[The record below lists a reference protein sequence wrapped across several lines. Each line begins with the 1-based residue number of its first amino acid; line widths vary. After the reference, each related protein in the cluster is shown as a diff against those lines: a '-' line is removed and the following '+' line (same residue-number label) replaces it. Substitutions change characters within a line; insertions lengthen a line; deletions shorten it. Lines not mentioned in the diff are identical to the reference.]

1 MTFENENPFALRSTL
16 EYEMPDFT
24 RINDE
29 SYLPAF
35 HAGCEDHLHEVHEII
50 KQEEV
55 TFENTIVA
63 LERSGQMLTRVLTV
77 FYNKSSSDTTDRLDE
92 IEEEIAPK
100 LSAHMDA
107 IRLNQAL
114 FGRIKELYSNRDSL
128 ELNNED
134 AWLLERYYMDFTHA
148 GAHLTDAQ
156 REELT
161 NLNEELSKLE
171 TQFGKNLL
179 TDTNDLGVVVDDVA
193 ELDGLSENEI
203 AACAAAAKARG
214 LEGKWLVGMV
224 NFTGHPLLS
233 SMKNRGLR
241 ERVMKNSLLKG
252 ARSNDND
259 NRPVILQ
266 IIKLRAKRA
275 ELFGVKAHAEHVLQD
290 RNAQN
295 PENVHKMLKQ
305 IAPAAVRN
313 AKLEGADLQK
323 TIDADFER
331 QAKAVLEEIF
341 TDLDQDVVGA
351 MQALAANGD
360 GSTKTLEEIAA
371 VYGVSPARVAEIRN
385 KTAADVSAATQTKN
399 GLPFTLESW
408 DWDFYTEAVRLE
420 KYNLD
425 TSAMRPYFELE
436 RVLQDGVFFAANK
449 LFGIS
454 FKERKDI
461 VTYHPDAR
469 AFEVFNEDGSK
480 LALFIGDF
488 YTRDSKRGGAWMNNL
503 VDQNHL
509 LGQLPVVVNNLN
521 VPKPP
526 AGQPTLL
533 TYDEITTLFHEFG
546 HTLHGI
552 LSDVKYPRFSGTSV
566 ERDFVEFP
574 SQVNEMWLTWPEVLD
589 NYAKHY
595 ETGEKIPQEW
605 VDNLK
610 ASAAFNEGHATT
622 AYLAAAILDLA
633 WHSLDADATVADV
646 EEFEAKAIEAY
657 GLNYSPVPTRY
668 RSTYFSHIF
677 AGGYSAGYYG
687 YIWSEVLDADT
698 VDWFK
703 ENGGLTRAN
712 GDHFRNTL
720 LSRGGSINS
729 MQMFRN
735 FRGRDATIEPLLKR
749 RGLL

>member
-35 HAGCEDHLHEVHEII
+35 HAGCEEHLHEVHEII
-50 KQEEV
+50 KQDEV

-100 LSAHMDA
+100 LSAHEDA

-171 TQFGKNLL
+171 TLFGKNLL
-179 TDTNDLGVVVDDVA
+179 ADTNDLAVEVDDVA

-233 SMKNRGLR
+233 GMKNRGLR

-252 ARSNDND
+252 NCDVKD
-259 NRPVILQ
+259 NRKVILE
-266 IIKLRAKRA
+266 IVKLRAKRA
-275 ELFGVKAHAEHVLQD
+275 ELFGVKTHAEHVLQD

-323 TIDADFER
+323 TIDA
-331 QAKAVLEEIF
+331 
-341 TDLDQDVVGA
+341 
-351 MQALAANGD
+351 NGE
-360 GSTKTLEEIAA
+360 G
-371 VYGVSPARVAEIRN
+371 
-385 KTAADVSAATQTKN
+385 
-399 GLPFTLESW
+399 FTLESW

-521 VPKPP
+521 IPKPP

-633 WHSLDADATVADV
+633 WHSLDSNATVTDV

>member
-1 MTFENENPFALRSTL
+1 MTFENENPFAVRSTL
-16 EYEMPDFT
+16 EYEIPDFS

-35 HAGCEDHLHEVHEII
+35 HAGCAEQLHEVHEII
-50 KQEEV
+50 KQDEV

-63 LERSGQMLTRVLTV
+63 LERSGQMLMRVLNV
-77 FYNKSSSDTTDRLDE
+77 FYNKSSSDTTTRLDE
-92 IEEEIAPK
+92 IEEELAPK
-100 LSAHMDA
+100 LSAHTDA
-107 IRLNQAL
+107 ISLNQAL

-134 AWLLERYYMDFTHA
+134 SWLLERYYMDFTHA

-171 TQFGKNLL
+171 TLFGKNLL

-193 ELDGLSENEI
+193 DLDGLSENEI

-214 LEGKWLVGMV
+214 LDGKWLVGMV

-233 SMKNRGLR
+233 SMKNRSLR
-241 ERVMKNSLLKG
+241 ERVMKNSLIKG
-252 ARSNDND
+252 AQSNAND

-266 IIKLRAKRA
+266 IIKLRAQRA
-275 ELFGVKAHAEHVLQD
+275 ALFGVKTHAEHVLQN

-313 AKLEGADLQK
+313 ARSEGADLQK
-323 TIDADFER
+323 AIEASGESF
-331 QAKAVLEEIF
+331 
-341 TDLDQDVVGA
+341 
-351 MQALAANGD
+351 N
-360 GSTKTLEEIAA
+360 
-371 VYGVSPARVAEIRN
+371 
-385 KTAADVSAATQTKN
+385 
-399 GLPFTLESW
+399 LESW
-408 DWDFYTEAVRLE
+408 DWDFYTEAVRME

-425 TSAMRPYFELE
+425 TTAMRPYFELE

-449 LFGIS
+449 LFGIT
-454 FKERKDI
+454 FKEREDI

-521 VPKPP
+521 IPKPP

-533 TYDEITTLFHEFG
+533 TYDEIVTLFHEFG

-552 LSDVKYPRFSGTSV
+552 LSDVKYPRFSGTNV

-589 NYAKHY
+589 NYAKHF

-610 ASAAFNEGHATT
+610 AASAFNEGHATT
-622 AYLAAAILDLA
+622 SYLAAAILDLA
-633 WHSLDADATVADV
+633 WHSLDADATVSDV

-657 GLNYSPVPTRY
+657 GLDYAPVPTRY

-712 GDHFRNTL
+712 GEHFRNTL
-720 LSRGGSINS
+720 LARGGSINS

>member
-35 HAGCEDHLHEVHEII
+35 HAGCEEHLHEVHEII
-50 KQEEV
+50 KQDEV

-63 LERSGQMLTRVLTV
+63 LERSGQLLTRVLTV

-171 TQFGKNLL
+171 TLFGKNLL
-179 TDTNDLGVVVDDVA
+179 ADTNTLAVEVDDVA

-214 LEGKWLVGMV
+214 LEGKWLVTMV

-252 ARSNDND
+252 NCDVID
-259 NRPVILQ
+259 NRKVILE
-266 IIKLRAKRA
+266 IVKLRAKRA
-275 ELFGVKAHAEHVLQD
+275 ELFGVKTHAEHVLQD

-323 TIDADFER
+323 TIDA
-331 QAKAVLEEIF
+331 
-341 TDLDQDVVGA
+341 
-351 MQALAANGD
+351 NGE
-360 GSTKTLEEIAA
+360 G
-371 VYGVSPARVAEIRN
+371 
-385 KTAADVSAATQTKN
+385 
-399 GLPFTLESW
+399 FTLESW

-449 LFGIS
+449 LFGIT

-461 VTYHPDAR
+461 VTYHPEAR

-521 VPKPP
+521 IPKPP

-533 TYDEITTLFHEFG
+533 TYDEIVTLFHEFG

-633 WHSLDADATVADV
+633 WHSLDSNATVADV

-712 GDHFRNTL
+712 GDHFRKTL